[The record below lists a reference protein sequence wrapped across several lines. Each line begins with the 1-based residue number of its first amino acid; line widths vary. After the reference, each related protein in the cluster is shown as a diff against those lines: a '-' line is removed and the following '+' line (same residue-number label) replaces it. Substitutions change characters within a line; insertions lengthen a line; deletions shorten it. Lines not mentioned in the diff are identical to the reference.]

1 MCAGTHPFTDWQ
13 SQLISPKER
22 YLELVERMQWMARR
36 MQIFGVHVHVG
47 VRAPEKAIPIV
58 NALCQYIPHFLA
70 LSSSSPFWVGCDTGL
85 ASSRTK
91 IFEGMPTAGL
101 PYQLADWAQFEEYME
116 TLISTKSIESV
127 REVWWDVRPHPDF
140 GTVELRICDGL
151 PTLDE
156 IGAVAAL
163 AQCLVEQFDTQLDRG
178 YTLPTPASWV
188 LRENKWR
195 ASRYGLDADIVVDEK
210 GTVRPVRQA
219 IVDLVEELRPT
230 AKRLDCEA
238 ELADVLR
245 VLDVGASYQRQ
256 RAVAAAHDGKLRAGR
271 RQPAGRD
278 AGRAARDRPRR
289 PAHRAGARSGRLRR
303 GACGVTAVVGELGAA
318 VDDWV
323 EAHEAELIAARRHL
337 HAHPELAYAE
347 VETTAWLE
355 QRLREAGLSPHRLP
369 RGTGLVVEVGD
380 GPGPTSSC
388 AGTSTRSRCPT
399 SRTSR
404 TPRPAR
410 GWPTPAGTT
419 STPPSSSAWPWRW
432 PRSAACPAGCA
443 ASSSPP
449 RRPCPEVPPRWSP
462 RARST
467 APAAPSPCTAT
478 PRCRWA
484 ASACA
489 PAPSPPPATA
499 STSR

>member
-1 MCAGTHPFTDWQ
+1 MPPDLPRLPQVEIPFRSSERASLGVEWELQLIDRTTRELAPGANEILDQLRPEGAEEHPKAKHELLQSTVEIITGICTTVAEAKADLAGTLAEVVAAADERNLALMCAGTHPFTDWQ
-13 SQLISPKER
+13 TQLISPKER

-85 ASSRTK
+85 ASARTK

-101 PYQLADWAQFEEYME
+101 PYQLADWTEFEHYME

-156 IGAVAAL
+156 VGAVAAL

-178 YTLPTPASWV
+178 YTLPTPESWV

-219 IVDLVEELRPT
+219 IVDLVEDLRPT

-245 VLDVGASYQRQ
+245 VLEVGASYQRQ
-256 RAVAAAHDGKLRAGR
+256 RAVAAENDGALE
-271 RQPAGRD
+271 P
-278 AGRAARDRPRR
+278 
-289 PAHRAGARSGRLRR
+289 
-303 GACGVTAVVGELGAA
+303 VVDSLL
-318 VDDWV
+318 
-323 EAHEAELIAARRHL
+323 AELRD
-337 HAHPELAYAE
+337 
-347 VETTAWLE
+347 
-355 QRLREAGLSPHRLP
+355 GLPA
-369 RGTGLVVEVGD
+369 TGPVGRPTEPTP
-380 GPGPTSSC
+380 GPGDC
-388 AGTSTRSRCPT
+388 AG
-399 SRTSR
+399 
-404 TPRPAR
+404 
-410 GWPTPAGTT
+410 GH
-419 STPPSSSAWPWRW
+419 
-432 PRSAACPAGCA
+432 AA
-443 ASSSPP
+443 
-449 RRPCPEVPPRWSP
+449 
-462 RARST
+462 
-467 APAAPSPCTAT
+467 
-478 PRCRWA
+478 
-484 ASACA
+484 
-489 PAPSPPPATA
+489 
-499 STSR
+499 